1 MVFCKDVSSWLDVV
15 DDAGILVRRLE
26 IVENLLRKCVSDM
39 PGSSCRFMDDTPE
52 GYDGSEMLPFLDESL
67 MDLLEDYKVQINKY
81 EGMLR
86 KSQAGFAVNMVSDE
100 KASMINA
107 FQPDKAA

>member
-1 MVFCKDVSSWLDVV
+1 MMRAFWS
-15 DDAGILVRRLE
+15 AE
-26 IVENLLRKCVSDM
+26 
-39 PGSSCRFMDDTPE
+39 
-52 GYDGSEMLPFLDESL
+52 
-67 MDLLEDYKVQINKY
+67 VQINKY

-100 KASMINA
+100 KASMTNA